1 MREAIK
7 KTELRKRLEES
18 IRSIV
23 EEGQKLRSIIIHRD
37 GRWWQA

>member
-23 EEGQKLRSIIIHRD
+23 EEGHKLRSIIIHRD